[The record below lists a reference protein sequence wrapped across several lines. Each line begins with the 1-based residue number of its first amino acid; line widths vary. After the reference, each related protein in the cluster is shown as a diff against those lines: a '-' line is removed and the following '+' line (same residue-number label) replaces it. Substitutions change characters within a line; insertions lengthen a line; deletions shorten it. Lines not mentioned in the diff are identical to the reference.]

1 MTSLVVGAWTIGAGS
16 QPAGAATSDRSDT
29 FAFHSDV
36 TGNDVEC
43 TVNGALT
50 SQQRQEGDW
59 SLTTYVRISEASS
72 SECYDG
78 FAHVT
83 THSTDA
89 PDGNYDG
96 GGSFVQVIATTP
108 SEVQSISYQIYFNA
122 CTCYTPVYQAP
133 K

>member
-1 MTSLVVGAWTIGAGS
+1 MRERRKRSRLAMAMTSLMVGALTIGAGS
-16 QPAGAATSDRSDT
+16 RSAGAATNDRTDT

-59 SLTTYVRISEASS
+59 SLTTYVRISDASS

-78 FAHVT
+78 LAHVT

-96 GGSFVQVIATTP
+96 
-108 SEVQSISYQIYFNA
+108 
-122 CTCYTPVYQAP
+122 
-133 K
+133 